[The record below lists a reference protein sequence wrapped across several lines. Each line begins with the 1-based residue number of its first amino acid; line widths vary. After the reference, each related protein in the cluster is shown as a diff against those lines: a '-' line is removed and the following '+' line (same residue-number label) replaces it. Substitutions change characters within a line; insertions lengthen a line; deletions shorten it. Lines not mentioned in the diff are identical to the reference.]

1 METINKKIELQ
12 KALKTEDVEAI
23 TTDNFNGLWFSIDG
37 FDAIVLSNEEL
48 SYASNNI
55 VDGDIMEVMPEHEL
69 FDKVNIFYPY

>member
-1 METINKKIELQ
+1 METIKKIELL
-12 KALKTEDVEAI
+12 KEALETEDVEAI

-37 FDAIVLSNEEL
+37 FDAVVLSNEEL

-69 FDKVNIFYPY
+69 FDKINIFYPY